1 MRRSLAA
8 VLVALSTTVTALPA
22 LATTAGAA
30 TPLSSA
36 NPRTTPGQDDPAH
49 DALERADR
57 AFAPAQQREK
67 AATARPDATLALRD
81 LFGAR
86 ARLSGEDQR
95 RADRLL
101 ARPTD
106 GAADPYQNGYSVPST
121 RKCSRKICLHWV
133 TSTADAP
140 PSTAWAMKSLGMMN
154 KVWKYEVGRLG
165 YRKPRPDVQH
175 SSGPKFDVYLKELGD
190 QFLYGYCAPEYL
202 VKGTR
207 RVASG
212 FCVLDNDFAQAQFG
226 APPITSLRV
235 TAAHEFFHA
244 IQFGYDFREDTWLL
258 ESTATWM
265 EEQFADSANDNRR
278 YLPYGQV
285 AQPQVPLD
293 LSQPNSSA
301 QYGNWAFWEYLS
313 RRYGRSVVKKVWE
326 RAGAYRGAGRRD
338 STPALKAVLRSRG
351 GFAKVFGSYAS
362 ANAIAGRSYPE
373 GKVWP
378 AARVTGTFA
387 LGRAT
392 RTARL
397 STRVDHMA
405 AKHVV
410 LRPDSSL
417 KGRKWRLRV
426 KVTAPRRAVGGR
438 VYLIVKTT
446 RGTWVKR
453 PVALNRKGRGVTSF
467 TFSRRTV
474 RSAVLTLVNTSTRF
488 RCRQN
493 QPYTCSGTPRADNR
507 LFTVKATVRR

>member
-8 VLVALSTTVTALPA
+8 VLVALATTVTALPA
-22 LATTAGAA
+22 LAPTADASAPAA
-30 TPLSSA
+30 I
-36 NPRTTPGQDDPAH
+36 PRTTPGQDDPAH
-49 DALERADR
+49 DALQRAVR
-57 AFAPAQQREK
+57 AFAPAQREK

-81 LFGAR
+81 LFDAR
-86 ARLSGEDQR
+86 GRLSDDDQR
-95 RADRLL
+95 QADRLL

-106 GAADPYQNGYSVPST
+106 GAADPYQNGYSVPAT
-121 RKCSRKICLHWV
+121 RKCARKVCLHWV

-140 PSTAWAMKSLGMMN
+140 PSTAWAMKSLGMMS

-165 YRKPRPDVQH
+165 YRKPPADRRHP
-175 SSGPKFDVYLKELGD
+175 SGPKFDVYLKELGN
-190 QFLYGYCAPEYL
+190 QFIYGYCAPEY
-202 VKGTR
+202 VVPGTR

-226 APPITSLRV
+226 APPLTSLRV

-244 IQFGYDFREDTWLL
+244 IQFGYDFREDTWLM

-285 AQPQVPLD
+285 AQPQVSLD

-313 RRYGRSVVKKVWE
+313 RRHGRSVVQKVWKQ
-326 RAGAYRGAGRRD
+326 AGAYRGAGRRD
-338 STPALKAVLRSRG
+338 STPALRAVLRKRG
-351 GFAKVFGSYAS
+351 GFEKVFTAYAA
-362 ANAIAGRSYPE
+362 ANAIAARAYPE
-373 GKVWP
+373 GKAWP
-378 AARVTGTFA
+378 AARAAAKLT
-387 LGRAT
+387 LGRS
-392 RTARL
+392 ARRAVVR
-397 STRVDHMA
+397 TRVDHMA

-410 LRPDSSL
+410 FRPDTSL

-426 KVTAPRRAVGGR
+426 AITAPRRAVGGR
-438 VYLIVKTT
+438 AYLIVKTA
-446 RGTWVKR
+446 RGKWVKR
-453 PVALNRKGRGVTSF
+453 PVALNRRGRGVTSF
-467 TFSRRTV
+467 SFSRRTA

-488 RCRQN
+488 RCHQN
-493 QPYTCSGTPRADNR
+493 QPFTCAGTPRADNR